1 MNIRRIGA
9 VARKEIIHVVR
20 DWRSMSMAISIP
32 LFQLILFGWALTL
45 DVDRVPLAIWDQSNT
60 PESREFVAEFAS
72 SRYFSVREAPS
83 HYDRIERAIDER
95 AAVLAMVVPED
106 FARRIGA
113 GQPCD
118 VQILADGSDSNTA
131 TIALGYAEMA
141 AYNYSQRVMIK
152 AARRVGAKPI
162 SVPVSVD
169 TRVWFNEEMESKNNI
184 VPGIIAVIMSMI
196 AALLTSLTIAREWER
211 GTMEQLASTPVRG
224 AELVLGKLVPY
235 FGLGMVNMVLA
246 VLLGK
251 FAFAVPLRGS
261 VTLLFFAAALFLFV
275 ALAQGILIS
284 IVTRNQLLA
293 TQGALLTTFLPAF
306 LLSGFAFAISNMPRP
321 LQILTYI
328 VPSRYFVTL
337 MKSIYMKG
345 VGLEVLGREILLL
358 AAFCAVLIF
367 LSILFFKKKLR

>member
-106 FARRIGA
+106 FARRIAA